1 MTTTVRDV
9 CNFMEDWAPAGWA
22 YPWDRVGLHT
32 GNPAQSVE
40 RVLVCLTVTKAVVAA
55 AIRNRSSMIVAHHPL
70 IWEPLKHL
78 RSDDPLTKLCLDL
91 CRADIACFAAHTNL
105 DIAPGGVNDALAA
118 RLQLRDTHVLFREAH
133 LKQIKLIT
141 FVPATHQKAMLKA
154 LADAGAGIIGDYTHC
169 SFNTPGTGTFLP
181 DETTNPFTGEKGRIN
196 EEAEMRVEM
205 LVDKA
210 RLAAVLGALRNAHP
224 YEEPAYDLVSLENM
238 PVEIGLG
245 RIGLLETPLQAAE
258 FVEYVRECLAI
269 PHAIL
274 HGSIKRKIR
283 KVAVLGGS
291 GGDYVSRIPLD
302 VDAYVTGDIGYH
314 DAETARLRGVA
325 CVDASHYGTEL
336 PVIKEITS
344 RLGKS
349 FPEITVHT
357 FAEKRAMG
365 LIAASQT
372 QHSDP

>member
-70 IWEPLKHL
+70 IWEPLKNL
-78 RSDDPLTKLCLDL
+78 RSDDPLTKLFLDL

-118 RLQLRDTHVLFREAH
+118 RLRLRDTRVLFREAH

-141 FVPATHQKAMLKA
+141 FVPATHQKALLNA
-154 LADAGAGIIGDYTHC
+154 LADAGAGTIGDYTHC

-181 DETTNPFTGEKGRIN
+181 GETTDPFSGDKGRIN
-196 EEAEMRVEM
+196 EESEMRMEM

-210 RLAAVLGALRNAHP
+210 RLAAVLAALQGTHP
-224 YEEPAYDLVSLENM
+224 YEEPAYDLVSLENV
-238 PVEIGLG
+238 PDEIGLG
-245 RIGLLETPLQAAE
+245 RIGLLETPLQVE
-258 FVEYVRECLAI
+258 DFLEYVRARLAI

-274 HGSIKRKIR
+274 HGSVKRKIR

-291 GGDYVSRIPLD
+291 GGDYISRIPLD

-314 DAETARLRGVA
+314 DAETARLRDLT
-325 CVDASHYGTEL
+325 CIDASHYGTEL

-344 RLGKS
+344 RMGKA
-349 FPEITVHT
+349 FPKLTLRT
-357 FAEKRAMG
+357 FAEKPAMG
-365 LIAASQT
+365 LIATSET
-372 QHSDP
+372 QHSEQ